1 MATHEKSYKRYL
13 VEFMT
18 FRDDVAYESDY
29 AFTNQQLSEI
39 QPEELV
45 EWMSMKAFGVRNPGP
60 DDNPTLGRSSSLEQ
74 YKKAISFFM
83 PNKLT
88 PWNVMARFGNPTR
101 SIVVNQLLRRVRK
114 QECCKQGRASQA
126 RRDMAPSE
134 YEQVIDIAKADI
146 NQPNWYLYSA
156 FFRFQVHLIARVD
169 DVSKVY
175 VMDIRPHPQFNFA
188 LVTKLCWSK
197 NVMDERD
204 CPDQIVLGAKERW
217 YCVLIGLAV
226 HLETWI
232 ASSSGVQCP
241 FVFGMRGSEDT
252 QATKDNVATYLTD
265 HVLNNPHFVRMTQGP
280 LGTHSLQKFATTH
293 ARRSGCS

>member
-88 PWNVMARFGNPTR
+88 LWNVMVCFGNPTR

-114 QECCKQGRASQA
+114 QECRKQERASQA
-126 RRDMAPSE
+126 RHDMAPSE

-146 NQPNWYLYSA
+146 NQPNRYLYSA
-156 FFRFQVHLIARVD
+156 FFSI
-169 DVSKVY
+169 S
-175 VMDIRPHPQFNFA
+175 
-188 LVTKLCWSK
+188 
-197 NVMDERD
+197 
-204 CPDQIVLGAKERW
+204 GAS
-217 YCVLIGLAV
+217 YC
-226 HLETWI
+226 T
-232 ASSSGVQCP
+232 
-241 FVFGMRGSEDT
+241 
-252 QATKDNVATYLTD
+252 
-265 HVLNNPHFVRMTQGP
+265 
-280 LGTHSLQKFATTH
+280 
-293 ARRSGCS
+293 RR